1 MMQKSTSVHVS
12 YLQILECL
20 FIITMHECTEKKEE
34 MEFGQRSASRL
45 SLEQEHKTMQT

>member
-12 YLQILECL
+12 IYKFLSIYKNYAW
-20 FIITMHECTEKKEE
+20 MYRKKEE

-45 SLEQEHKTMQT
+45 SLEQGHKTMQT